1 MMMDDYKSGADALAW
16 FKSSRRSPNVA
27 GLTAPGS
34 SVVRRENVA
43 GEPARASAH
52 ALRLAPVQLA
62 WKQKRPTELFTNSPL
77 CAVAT
82 GRT

>member
-1 MMMDDYKSGADALAW
+1 M
-16 FKSSRRSPNVA
+16 A

-34 SVVRRENVA
+34 LAVRRENVA
-43 GEPARASAH
+43 GELARASAH
-52 ALRLAPVQLA
+52 ALPLASVQLA
-62 WKQKRPTELFTNSPL
+62 WEQKRPTELFTNSVL